1 MAASYEMAFVAES
14 ALRPETIAPYAAG
27 SLPGV
32 SHRAKLTE
40 GFKLRRIN
48 EVANWGREWQK
59 GGDWSSHSSSREQA
73 RSLVPAYL
81 RFVRMMCG
89 DKPVRPQASGLDIGA
104 GAGCIAAALA
114 SIGGLQMTASEW
126 NEDGIKLI
134 NRENPGLP
142 TRMVDLM
149 SFDDRDQWDFILC
162 RELYPFTRTNAFSDQ
177 ADMVSRAI
185 DALTPGGVFMLIGST
200 VSFPHC
206 ADYDLLIR
214 TFRKDARVQGVSG
227 PFLEAV
233 LLRFKLYAILGRPG
247 YKLANGLA
255 KMVIPLIKGRR
266 WAAVGVIVFQ
276 KRND

>member
-1 MAASYEMAFVAES
+1 
-14 ALRPETIAPYAAG
+14 
-27 SLPGV
+27 
-32 SHRAKLTE
+32 
-40 GFKLRRIN
+40 
-48 EVANWGREWQK
+48 
-59 GGDWSSHSSSREQA
+59 
-73 RSLVPAYL
+73 
-81 RFVRMMCG
+81 MCG
-89 DKPVRPQASGLDIGA
+89 ERPVRPQASGLDIGA

-114 SIGGLQMTASEW
+114 SIGGLHMTASEW

-149 SFDDRDQWDFILC
+149 NFDDRDKWDFILC

-177 ADMVSRAI
+177 ADMVSCVL

-200 VSFPHC
+200 ASFPHC

-214 TFRKDARVQGVSG
+214 TFRSDARVEGVSG

-233 LLRFKLYAILGRPG
+233 LLRFRLYAFLGRPG
-247 YKLANGLA
+247 YSLANALA
-255 KMVIPLIKGRR
+255 KVIIPLIKGRR

-276 KRND
+276 KRID